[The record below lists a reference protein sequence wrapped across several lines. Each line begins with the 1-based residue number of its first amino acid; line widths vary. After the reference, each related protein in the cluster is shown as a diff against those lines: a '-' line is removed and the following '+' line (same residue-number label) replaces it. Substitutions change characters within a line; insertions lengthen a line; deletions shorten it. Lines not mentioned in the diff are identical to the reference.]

1 MNWPDNLE
9 DIECVG
15 FSESLLYVLA
25 NAWDQHKVN
34 ILPGAIRRTST
45 DISWE
50 FDYANFRYQIDCEE
64 SSEIRDDGRLWS
76 ITTPYRIERIAKLA
90 YDKNGYVD
98 VIEHYPIVEPMIVQ
112 PKPPA
117 YPGVWG
123 SF

>member
-15 FSESLLYVLA
+15 FSTGSLKTLIH
-25 NAWDQHKVN
+25 AWDNHAVN

-45 DISWE
+45 DLSWE
-50 FDYANFRYQIDCEE
+50 FDHFQFRYRIDCEE

-76 ITTPYRIERIAKLA
+76 ITTPYRIERIAKLSF
-90 YDKNGYVD
+90 DENGYVD
-98 VIEHYPIVEPMIVQ
+98 VVEHYPIVEPMIIQ

-117 YPGVWG
+117 YEGVWG